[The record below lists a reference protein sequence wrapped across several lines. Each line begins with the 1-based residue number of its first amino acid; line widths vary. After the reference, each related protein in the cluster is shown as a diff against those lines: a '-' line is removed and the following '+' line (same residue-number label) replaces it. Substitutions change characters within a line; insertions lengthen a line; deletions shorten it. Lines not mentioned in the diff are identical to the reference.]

1 MKAYKC
7 KDSEERQQVI
17 DILQSMGVDVSPWC
31 KDGATYLPCYLYL
44 YLEPACNQI
53 YLSQIEQLPKDIYIA
68 DLNEF
73 LAQFRTKGY
82 KCESLEEQQHIIKL
96 LKDKDIPVY
105 SEIGNDFDYPIL
117 ALDFELEISG
127 NTIMYSGELTTR
139 AEFLKQFGIVE
150 TSKDQP
156 EYINVSEF
164 GGYVAGINTATG
176 IIELKP
182 KEQQFVKPPKPTI
195 QWN

>member
-7 KDSEERQQVI
+7 KDSEERLKVI
-17 DILQSMGVDVSPWC
+17 GILQSMGVDVSTGC
-31 KDGATYLPCYLYL
+31 KNGATYLPSHLCLFL
-44 YLEPACNQI
+44 NTENNRI
-53 YLSQIEQLPKDIYIA
+53 YLSKPYSLPTDTYIV

-105 SEIGNDFDYPIL
+105 SETGNDPDYPIL
-117 ALDFELEISG
+117 ALDFDLEISG
-127 NTIMYSGELTTR
+127 NTIMYSRELTTR
-139 AEFLKQFGIVE
+139 AEFLKQFGIEE
-150 TSKDQP
+150 TSKNQP

-164 GGYVAGINTATG
+164 GGYEAGIDLIRGT
-176 IIELKP
+176 IELTP
-182 KEQQFVKPPKPTI
+182 KEQFVKPPKPTI